1 MKLREFKPKNGE
13 KKNKN
18 RRAIWALAMGL
29 FIVVVALF
37 VVLPIVKSKSPKASN
52 GVLAVHVKA
61 GESTACVWVR
71 LDKNQKAK
79 TWGGVDQTGTA
90 VAEDLALLGKTVKD
104 VSIALVTAFDG
115 KGLLDCGATVTV
127 FGVTGKAETESTSRE
142 DAFRGAEQAIVGTA
156 GVTVQKYQDE
166 NAKEEAK
173 RLKITLGKYVI
184 ITEILQYDASKSVR
198 TLATTGMDKLLD
210 ELHAL
215 RSEKE

>member
-1 MKLREFKPKNGE
+1 MKLLTKNTSQGE

-29 FIVVVALF
+29 FIIVVALF
-37 VVLPIVKSKSPKASN
+37 VVLPIVKSKSPKASH
-52 GVLAVHVKA
+52 GLVAAAVECGGQSAV
-61 GESTACVWVR
+61 VWMR
-71 LDKNQKAK
+71 LDKHQTVK
-79 TWGGVDQTGTA
+79 TYGVDGHSLGALSLTG
-90 VAEDLALLGKTVKD
+90 KD
-104 VSIALVTAFDG
+104 VGQAVEDFALACHQSGV
-115 KGLLDCGATVTV
+115 LDGATVTV
-127 FGVTGKAETESTSRE
+127 FAATGKAETESALRE
-142 DAFRGAEQAIVGTA
+142 SAYVGAQNAAQQSGTA
-156 GVTVQKYQDE
+156 ATVQKYQDD

-215 RSEKE
+215 RSEK